1 MCITVFDIVLEGWNL
16 DTKDLTVNT
25 DESQLRGT
33 RSLMCSFGGENPEER
48 EGGKRLPYR
57 HVKKEKEKGEKWP
70 LLGSCDPPPGISTPT
85 LIKFKGQETPHWMDR
100 AHLEALH

>member
-48 EGGKRLPYR
+48 EGGKRDFPIDTLKT
-57 HVKKEKEKGEKWP
+57 KKKKGKNGHFWAAVTHHQEY
-70 LLGSCDPPPGISTPT
+70 PPPP
-85 LIKFKGQETPHWMDR
+85 
-100 AHLEALH
+100 